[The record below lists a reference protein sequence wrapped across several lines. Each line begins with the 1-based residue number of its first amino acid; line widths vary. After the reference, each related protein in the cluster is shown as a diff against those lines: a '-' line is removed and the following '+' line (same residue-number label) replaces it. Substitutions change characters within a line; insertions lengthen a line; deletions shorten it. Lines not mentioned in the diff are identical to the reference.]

1 MPNDDP
7 ESDRLD
13 LANRLFQIVMDDKLH
28 LAPIQT
34 EFMKKVLNV
43 RTGTGIWAIEM
54 G

>member
-13 LANRLFQIVMDDKLH
+13 LAHGLFQIVMDDKLH

-34 EFMKKVLNV
+34 EFMRKVLDV
-43 RTGTGIWAIEM
+43 GTGTGI
-54 G
+54 